1 MMARSHL
8 NVVWDEGKPPW
19 P

>member
-1 MMARSHL
+1 MMARSDL

>member
-1 MMARSHL
+1 MMARSDL
-8 NVVWDEGKPPW
+8 NVVWDEGRPPW